1 MTWQSVM
8 LLSPVIF
15 PALGGIMIGIFRNSC
30 QKVRNSI
37 ALVSSSLALLSAASV
52 FALWLRGVDLRHT
65 YLGLLGQGLSFT
77 STGLGS
83 GIALIAA
90 FVWLLAVVFAV
101 AYMEHEHSASRFFA
115 FLLITQAGCL
125 GVFLSGDYFTLFL
138 FFEVMTFAAYPLIIH
153 NEDKSAM
160 SAGNLYLY
168 LSVAGGLILLF
179 GIIALVWMSG
189 TAQIVPVME
198 RFVENP
204 ALLYWVA
211 GTFIVGFGV
220 KAGLVPLHIWLP
232 QAHPVAPSPASALL
246 SGIMIKTGAY
256 GIIRFLTVSMTSG
269 AGAEAM
275 SSLAGIP
282 QTIGIILVAVAI
294 VTMLA
299 GAVMALMQT
308 SMKKILAYSSVS
320 QMGYIILPLGLAV
333 YLGKGLG
340 GLAYVGS
347 VFHLFNHAIFK
358 SGLFMMFGAVY
369 MLTHTLDFDKLGG
382 MRKVLPFTAAVAL
395 IGSLAVLGMPGFSGF
410 ASKTLIH
417 DALLVGAEETQL
429 WWINI
434 AEKMFVLGS
443 ALTAAYFIKL
453 YSRVFLGKYKGKHP
467 IKGREHTLVRVVTGV
482 YAVAILAV
490 GVLPYWFTKFVGR
503 VSAEGIPWLEYH
515 LLEHLDHIHFWDSH
529 AYWGVVMP
537 ALLGIGIF
545 FLTEKLRF
553 EDWKPPVWLS
563 VEYLIYRPISQG
575 FLYICSRYVCG
586 LEGGIADVYET
597 SSTVSGS
604 LIRRV
609 RRIDS
614 MIDDGYDQGSQVS
627 TELIRRVRQ
636 IDDMIGEGYDQGQ
649 EASGHLVDRVRRAAD
664 DDIEEARQD
673 GSASEDIARAV
684 REVEELFDHGVEPTG
699 ATSRRLIRKIRSGKE
714 VLASLDESIDH
725 DAVLESPE
733 SDKSDV
739 LVQQQSGIEDQSKD
753 SEPHKQTPTM
763 DQAWCPQNITLGSLI
778 LAVVLMIILF
788 ILYFFGGAAL

>member
-1 MTWQSVM
+1 MTWQGSM
-8 LLSPVIF
+8 LLAPVII
-15 PALGGIMIGIFRNSC
+15 PALGGILIGIFRRSC
-30 QKVRNSI
+30 PKVRNSI
-37 ALVSSSLALLSAASV
+37 AVVSSLLTLLSTAAV
-52 FALWLRGVDLRHT
+52 FALWLRGTALSHT
-65 YLGLLGQGLSFT
+65 YLGLLGQGLSFS

-83 GIALIAA
+83 GIAAVAA
-90 FVWLLAVVFAV
+90 FVWFLAVLFAI
-101 AYMEHEHSASRFFA
+101 AYMEHEHSPGRFFA
-115 FLLITQAGCL
+115 FLLISQAGCL

-138 FFEVMTFAAYPLIIH
+138 FFEIMTFAAYPLIIH

-189 TAQIVPVME
+189 TAHITPVLE
-198 RFVENP
+198 KFVSNP
-204 ALLYWVA
+204 SLLYWVA

-220 KAGLVPLHIWLP
+220 KAGLVPLHVWLP

-246 SGIMIKTGAY
+246 SGIMIKTGAF
-256 GIIRFLTVSMTSG
+256 GILRFTTVSMTTG
-269 AGAEAM
+269 AGAEAVA
-275 SSLAGIP
+275 SLTAVP
-282 QTIGIILVAVAI
+282 RTIGLILAVVAL

-320 QMGYIILPLGLAV
+320 QMGYIILPLGLAM

-369 MLTHTLDFDKLGG
+369 LLTHTLDFDRLGG

-410 ASKTLIH
+410 ASKTIIH
-417 DALLVGAEETQL
+417 DALLVGAEETHLL
-429 WWINI
+429 WIDI
-434 AEKMFVLGS
+434 AEKLFVLGS

-453 YSRVFLGKYKGKHP
+453 YSRVFLGRYRGDHP
-467 IKGREHTLVRVVTGV
+467 VAGREHSLVRLVTGV
-482 YAVAILAV
+482 YAAAILTV
-490 GVLPYWFTKFVGR
+490 GLLPYWFTKFVGR

-515 LLEHLDHIHFWDSH
+515 LLEHLDHIHFWDTH
-529 AYWGVVMP
+529 AYWGVLMP

-545 FLTEKLRF
+545 FLTERLRF
-553 EDWKPPVWLS
+553 ENWKPPVWLS
-563 VEYLIYRPISQG
+563 VEYLVYRPVSQG

-586 LEGGIADVYET
+586 IEGGIADVYET
-597 SSTVSGS
+597 SSSVSGS

-627 TELIRRVRQ
+627 TQLIRRVRRF
-636 IDDMIGEGYDQGQ
+636 DDMINEGYEQGK
-649 EASGHLVDRVRRAAD
+649 EASGQLLDL
-664 DDIEEARQD
+664 
-673 GSASEDIARAV
+673 ARATSPDAKDATGSP
-684 REVEELFDHGVEPTG
+684 EQAAEGIAQALEDVEKMFEQSPESADP
-699 ATSRRLIRKIRSGKE
+699 ASRRLIRKLRSGK
-714 VLASLDESIDH
+714 
-725 DAVLESPE
+725 AVLQSETAFDARHPVRTPSRQEVQEDRTEAEEAESVRPA
-733 SDKSDV
+733 
-739 LVQQQSGIEDQSKD
+739 
-753 SEPHKQTPTM
+753 M
-763 DQAWCPQNITLGSLI
+763 DQTWCPQNITLGSLI
-778 LAVVLMIILF
+778 LAVVLMCILF

>member
-1 MTWQSVM
+1 
-8 LLSPVIF
+8 
-15 PALGGIMIGIFRNSC
+15 
-30 QKVRNSI
+30 
-37 ALVSSSLALLSAASV
+37 
-52 FALWLRGVDLRHT
+52 
-65 YLGLLGQGLSFT
+65 
-77 STGLGS
+77 
-83 GIALIAA
+83 
-90 FVWLLAVVFAV
+90 
-101 AYMEHEHSASRFFA
+101 MEHEHSPSRFFA
-115 FLLITQAGCL
+115 FLLISQAGCL

-153 NEDKSAM
+153 NEDRSAM

-168 LSVAGGLILLF
+168 LSVAGGLVLLF

-189 TAQIVPVME
+189 TAQIVPVLE
-198 RFVENP
+198 KFVQNP
-204 ALLYWVA
+204 VLLYWVA

-220 KAGLVPLHIWLP
+220 KAGLVPLHVWLP

-256 GIIRFLTVSMTSG
+256 GIMRFLTVTLTSG
-269 AGAEAM
+269 AGAEAV
-275 SSLAGIP
+275 APIVKIP
-282 QTIGIILVAVAI
+282 QTIGLVLAVVAI
-294 VTMLA
+294 ITMLA

-369 MLTHTLDFDKLGG
+369 LLTHTLDFEKLGG
-382 MRKVLPFTAAVAL
+382 MRKILPFTAAVAL

-417 DALLVGAEETQL
+417 DALLEGAHETHQL
-429 WWINI
+429 WIEI

-453 YSRVFLGKYKGKHP
+453 YSRVFLGQFKGKHTP
-467 IKGREHTLVRVVTGV
+467 SGREHVLVRGVTGI
-482 YAVAILAV
+482 YAAAILVV
-490 GVLPYWFTKFVGR
+490 GAFPYWFTKFIGR
-503 VSAEGIPWLEYH
+503 VSAEGVPWLEYH
-515 LLEHLDHIHFWDSH
+515 LMEHLDHIHFWDVH
-529 AYWGVVMP
+529 AYWGVIMP

-545 FLTEKLRF
+545 FLTERF
-553 EDWKPPVWLS
+553 HYEDWKPPVWLS
-563 VEYLIYRPISQG
+563 VEYLVYRPISQG

-586 LEGGIADVYET
+586 IEGGIADVYET

-627 TELIRRVRQ
+627 TQLIKRVRQ
-636 IDDMIGEGYDQGQ
+636 IDDMIDDGYDQGGQ
-649 EASGHLVDRVRRAAD
+649 VSDGLIRRVRKIDDMISDGYEQGQDASSQLIDRARRASGEEGSDDR
-664 DDIEEARQD
+664 QN
-673 GSASEDIARAV
+673 GSAAVDIARAMK
-684 REVEELFDHGVEPTG
+684 EVEDLFEKDQEPSSFS
-699 ATSRRLIRKIRSGKE
+699 SRRLIRKIRNGK
-714 VLASLDESIDH
+714 
-725 DAVLESPE
+725 AVLPEAEEPLPEEVTLHSPVPDR
-733 SDKSDV
+733 SDQ
-739 LVQQQSGIEDQSKD
+739 LVQARDENRDQAEQGE
-753 SEPHKQTPTM
+753 SEKARPAM
-763 DQAWCPQNITLGSLI
+763 DQTWCPQNITLGSLI
-778 LAVVLMIILF
+778 LAVVLMVILF